1 MLKEVK
7 IIKIGNSKGIRLPK
21 AMIVKYGITESIQL
35 EEAEDGIL
43 IKPLNDSKLSW
54 EETYQQ
60 MAKTSEDWTDWHS
73 FEDEA
78 NL

>member
-1 MLKEVK
+1 MLKEAK
-7 IIKIGNSKGIRLPK
+7 LIKIGNSKGIRLPK
-21 AMIVKYGITESIQL
+21 AMIVKYGFKGLIQL
-35 EEAEDGIL
+35 EETENGIL

-60 MAKTSEDWTDWHS
+60 MAKTSEDWSDWHNV
-73 FEDEA
+73 EDET